1 MPTSA
6 SDSPRYEPHEGPPPL
21 LSLGLGLQS
30 ALLIVAPIVL
40 FPLILA
46 QSAGVDDAVVSWSV
60 FAMLAVNGATIM
72 LQAVRIGPVGC
83 GLMVLAFPSSI
94 SIPFC
99 VVALVEGGPAVL
111 AALILISGLFQI
123 AVSFRLSYLRRI
135 VTPTVSGTVI
145 ILLAMSVMA
154 VVLARADEVPDG
166 APAAAAPACMAVTG
180 ATILGLLL
188 RGPRAWRMWAP
199 LIGIA
204 AGGATA
210 LAFGVYD
217 LGPAGNAP
225 PAGVPLAGWPGPGL
239 DFGPVFW
246 SLLPAFLFLSV
257 ITVLQ
262 GNSIAL
268 SVQQVSWRRQRAL
281 DYRLVQGATIC
292 TGIGNLLAALAVVMP
307 ITTAPR
313 GTTFVQQTGCASR
326 QVALITGA
334 ALIATAFLPK
344 VWGVLVG
351 MPGPVSAIFLMVVIS
366 PLFVEGMRLIMRDA
380 PDYRTGLVV
389 GVALA
394 VGLGFQFEL
403 LAPPFGGVWRA
414 MLQNG
419 LTAGGV
425 TVILLTAFTQLGT
438 QGRRRIQTELGADAL
453 DEINAFLED
462 FARRRGW
469 DARMADRLQVVA
481 DEVLVIL
488 GQAGGEADTGKR
500 RKLLLLASGDG
511 RAAELEFVSAPRDAT
526 NLEDRIALLTR
537 PSPGGLEL
545 DLPDLETMMER
556 DVPLRLLQ
564 HYASSVTHRQYHET
578 EVITVRV
585 AAS

>member
-6 SDSPRYEPHEGPPPL
+6 SDSPRYEPQERPPPL
-21 LSLGLGLQS
+21 LALGLGVQS

-60 FAMLAVNGATIM
+60 FAMLAVNGATMM
-72 LQAVRIGPVGC
+72 LQAMRIGPVGC
-83 GLMVLAFPSSI
+83 GLMVYTYPSLTA
-94 SIPFC
+94 IPFC
-99 VVALVEGGPAVL
+99 VVALVEGGPPVL
-111 AALILISGLFQI
+111 AALILISGLLQI
-123 AVSFRLSYLRRI
+123 AVSLRLSYLRRI

-145 ILLAMSVMA
+145 ILLAISVMG
-154 VVLARADEVPDG
+154 VVLANAGDVPDG
-166 APAAAAPACMAVTG
+166 ASAAAAPACMAATG
-180 ATILGLLL
+180 ATMLGLLL
-188 RGPRAWRMWAP
+188 RGPRTWRMWAP
-199 LIGIA
+199 LIGIV
-204 AGGATA
+204 AGGATG
-210 LAFGVYD
+210 LAFGIYD
-217 LGPAGNAP
+217 LGPASNAP

-257 ITVLQ
+257 IAVLQ

-281 DYRLVQGATIC
+281 DYRLVQGVTIC
-292 TGIGNLLAALAVVMP
+292 TGIGNLLAALAAVMP
-307 ITTAPR
+307 IITAPR

-326 QVALITGA
+326 HVALITGA
-334 ALIATAFLPK
+334 ALIATAFFPK

-351 MPGPVSAIFLMVVIS
+351 LPGPVSAIFLMVVIS

-394 VGLGFQFEL
+394 VGIGFQFEL
-403 LAPPFGGVWRA
+403 VAPPFGGVWRA

-419 LTAGGV
+419 LTSGGI
-425 TVILLTAFTQLGT
+425 TVILLTAFTELGT
-438 QGRRRIQTELGADAL
+438 QGRRRIQTELGADAPAG
-453 DEINAFLED
+453 IHAFLKE
-462 FARRRGW
+462 FARSRGW
-469 DARMADRLQVVA
+469 DARMADRLQAVA

-488 GQAGGEADTGKR
+488 REESGEPDNGGR
-500 RKLLLLASGDG
+500 RKLLLLASSDG

-526 NLEDRIALLTR
+526 NLEDRIAYLTR
-537 PSPGGLEL
+537 PAPGVPEL
-545 DLPDLETMMER
+545 DLPDLESMMER